1 MKRLAAEKL
10 LEANMASEERVENKR
25 FLCRLQLEARER
37 DMEQALFQVNK
48 ERIMILYRVDSLL
61 TDGIYSHIRKMKLGY

>member
-48 ERIMILYRVDSLL
+48 ES
-61 TDGIYSHIRKMKLGY
+61 